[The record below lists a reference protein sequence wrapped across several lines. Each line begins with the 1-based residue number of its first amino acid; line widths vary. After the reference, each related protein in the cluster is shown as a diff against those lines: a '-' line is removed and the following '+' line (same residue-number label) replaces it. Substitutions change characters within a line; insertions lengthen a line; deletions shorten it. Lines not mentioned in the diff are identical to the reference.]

1 MYINTYIRTYT
12 HTNICAYTYVNTHI
26 KMYVDTYIHTNI
38 KNVRKYVH
46 TYIYSYTHTHTHTNT
61 HTHLPFL
68 TTEVISL
75 YTFLKI
81 PIHYGRITDI
91 LIIFDTL
98 FSRQPFSTCFY
109 IVPSRLRSICCRG
122 QKCMVLY
129 AQCPKCSQHGP
140 SRYSRKTCLFKYYQF
155 QWRHIA
161 LYKRVDVSQATTA
174 SIIMV
179 GHFHIP
185 FPFQVGK

>member
-1 MYINTYIRTYT
+1 MPIVLKSGILNLLETSGPVQACNWI
-12 HTNICAYTYVNTHI
+12 ALP
-26 KMYVDTYIHTNI
+26 
-38 KNVRKYVH
+38 
-46 TYIYSYTHTHTHTNT
+46 YIYIYIYIYIYTHTHTHTNT

-155 QWRHIA
+155 Q
-161 LYKRVDVSQATTA
+161 
-174 SIIMV
+174 
-179 GHFHIP
+179 
-185 FPFQVGK
+185 